1 MVAGACGG
9 SGGHQAARSPGAARS
24 AVTRSA
30 TPAAARKP
38 IPPGLR
44 IVESASEDTIDD
56 ALAGRRAAV
65 VRKARRLQAAAAGPV
80 ARELRAAGVPAA
92 TIADFRARA
101 ERVARLATKADLLQV
116 ALASNHAFESIA
128 GFYALYRSRIPAPV
142 SRLDYLDY
150 EAKLQAK
157 AGNATALRTATAGL
171 AATWRQL
178 RPGFIQAGGARVAP
192 RFDAHVARM
201 RRLAAVDDRAQAI
214 REAQRG
220 LDLVDVLEHVYE
232 RRA

>member
-1 MVAGACGG
+1 
-9 SGGHQAARSPGAARS
+9 
-24 AVTRSA
+24 
-30 TPAAARKP
+30 
-38 IPPGLR
+38 
-44 IVESASEDTIDD
+44 
-56 ALAGRRAAV
+56 
-65 VRKARRLQAAAAGPV
+65 V
-80 ARELRAAGVPAA
+80 ARELRAAGVPPA

-101 ERVARLATKADLLQV
+101 DRVARMAPGADLLQV
-116 ALASNHAFESIA
+116 ALASNHAFESVA
-128 GFYALYRSRIPAPV
+128 GFFALYRSRVPAPV

-157 AGNATALRTATAGL
+157 AGNIAAVRAAAGGL

-178 RPGFIQAGGARVAP
+178 RPGLIKAGGARVAP

-201 RRLAAVDDRAQAI
+201 RRLAAAGDRAPAV

-232 RRA
+232 RSS